1 MKYDKPCD
9 DLKQSE
15 CVLSENKPIPEQ
27 KRRKRLKGK
36 FAPEYIL
43 TPLPKSEI

>member
-1 MKYDKPCD
+1 MNCDKNYDN
-9 DLKQSE
+9 LKASDSNE
-15 CVLSENKPIPEQ
+15 DNRVKKQ
-27 KRRKRLKGK
+27 KKRKKFKGK